1 MNSEDDDKG
10 NGDDCGAGISINS
23 MTRSG
28 VTALSSLMACSRL
41 VSALC
46 YSCLVTMT
54 LYLKPRAPFGL
65 LDTAKGC
72 SVARCFVLKGHRCC
86 TVTAT
91 ADTISTLR
99 TSCTQRPCHNS
110 ERQRTPH
117 ATLGRHPNK
126 LYQTRLISL
135 LHSEHR
141 RFERHPMSVSAFW
154 GVCVCG
160 PSEGECTATAVSSDK
175 CDR

>member
-46 YSCLVTMT
+46 YSCLVTMA

-72 SVARCFVLKGHRCC
+72 SVARYFVLKGHRCC

-99 TSCTQRPCHNS
+99 TGCTQRPCHNS
-110 ERQRTPH
+110 ERRSDNGPLMLHLAGTP
-117 ATLGRHPNK
+117 TNS
-126 LYQTRLISL
+126 TRLVLYPSSIPSTAA
-135 LHSEHR
+135 S
-141 RFERHPMSVSAFW
+141 SA
-154 GVCVCG
+154 
-160 PSEGECTATAVSSDK
+160 T
-175 CDR
+175 R